1 FDQLPAG
8 TVDSLLK
15 PENKSMLTKILTYH
29 VVAGTYDAKTLAG
42 LIAKG
47 KGKARLKTVS
57 GGTLWAMM
65 DGSDIVLRDEKGGT
79 SKVTTGQDKK
89 SLYARLGGYDAI
101 ALVVDDFITR
111 LATDKRFEKFFT
123 GFSDDSKK
131 RLRQHILDQF
141 CAAAGGPC
149 VYTGRE
155 MRTSHKGLGI
165 TEADWDAAAK
175 HLVDAL
181 DKYRVPEA
189 EKNELL
195 AFVVTQKKDIV
206 EK

>member
-1 FDQLPAG
+1 MIKRLSIAFC
-8 TVDSLLK
+8 LLAIMGSAVWAQAPK
-15 PENKSMLTKILTYH
+15 NS
-29 VVAGTYDAKTLAG
+29 VASAATL
-42 LIAKG
+42 I
-47 KGKARLKTVS
+47 S
-57 GGTLWAMM
+57 
-65 DGSDIVLRDEKGGT
+65 
-79 SKVTTGQDKK
+79 QDKK
-89 SLYARLGGYDAI
+89 SLYTRLGGYDAI

-175 HLVDAL
+175 HLVAAL
-181 DKYRVPEA
+181 DKYKVPEA

>member
-1 FDQLPAG
+1 MIKRLSIAICLLAILGSAVWAQTPKNSSTPG
-8 TVDSLLK
+8 TM
-15 PENKSMLTKILTYH
+15 N
-29 VVAGTYDAKTLAG
+29 
-42 LIAKG
+42 
-47 KGKARLKTVS
+47 TV
-57 GGTLWAMM
+57 
-65 DGSDIVLRDEKGGT
+65 
-79 SKVTTGQDKK
+79 QDKK
-89 SLYARLGGYDAI
+89 TLYARLGGYDAI

-175 HLVDAL
+175 HLVAAL
-181 DKYRVPEA
+181 DKYKVPEA
-189 EKNELL
+189 EKNDLL